1 MIEKKHE
8 DHVYDPGIRIKDLKL
23 IFEFRKEGII
33 NDYWDAENSQ
43 MYWKWSRSRGRR
55 DEKVVSFAGKGKI

>member
-1 MIEKKHE
+1 MIERKKHE
-8 DHVYDPGIRIKDLKL
+8 DHVYDPGIRTKDLKL

-43 MYWKWSRSRGRR
+43 ILKMK
-55 DEKVVSFAGKGKI
+55 